1 MSFKEYDII
10 IPEDIAAVKE
20 EMKAV
25 KAVNSDIKKPVGKS
39 LDYSAFIND
48 LLNNPTATKQD
59 RERIVELLLKERDKG
74 FVTEEQVKT
83 MIESYLGKGGE
94 TTEPKKKNDYPEPK
108 QTYEFLSFF
117 SQNDGGLKNLTH
129 DFNYGYIDYDVF
141 MAQCRKEFEEGK
153 EKYPKVSKR
162 LLARIE
168 AFAFKESPDWYIRRG
183 KEKETIEY
191 GWSKPSFVE
200 WYKTNRIHPSRDT
213 FYNKEMIIPFKES
226 IQVRADT
233 GNLKRLLDSLV
244 SMVFGE
250 IPSCKVSVS
259 DNLKDAQFYTDVD
272 SLGQALYQIF
282 STIKEYS
289 EKNFCDEVEVDY
301 YTEGEYKVL
310 TVTHVDSKPTKR
322 ANDKDYSGGNTNAIR
337 NQLMGLCNYEICA
350 VFPDG
355 PFRKIILSDNYNV
368 FKKGLIPMDANTIKG
383 YTHKM
388 LFY

>member
-1 MSFKEYDII
+1 MSFKEYEII
-10 IPEDIAAVKE
+10 FPEDIAAVKE

-25 KAVNSDIKKPVGKS
+25 NAVNSDVKKRVGKS
-39 LDYSAFIND
+39 FDYSSFIND

-74 FVTEEQVKT
+74 YMTEEQVKT

-141 MAQCRKEFEEGK
+141 MAQCKKEFEEGK
-153 EKYPKVSKR
+153 RKYPKVPTR
-162 LLARIE
+162 LLGRIE
-168 AFAFKESPDWYIRRG
+168 AFAFREAPEWYIQKWLQNER
-183 KEKETIEY
+183 TIIRH
-191 GWSKPSFVE
+191 GWSDPGFVE
-200 WYKTNRIHPSRDT
+200 WYKTNKLHPSKDA

-233 GNLKRLLDSLV
+233 GNLISLLKSLV
-244 SMVFGE
+244 KKVFGE
-250 IPSCKVSVS
+250 TPSCNVTISEKV
-259 DNLKDAQFYTDVD
+259 KDAQFYTDVD

-301 YTEGEYKVL
+301 FTEGEYKVL
-310 TVTHVDSKPTKR
+310 TVTHIDSKPTKR
-322 ANDKDYSGGNTNAIR
+322 ADDKDYSKTVI
-337 NQLMGLCNYEICA
+337 
-350 VFPDG
+350 
-355 PFRKIILSDNYNV
+355 
-368 FKKGLIPMDANTIKG
+368 
-383 YTHKM
+383 
-388 LFY
+388 

>member
-1 MSFKEYDII
+1 MQ
-10 IPEDIAAVKE
+10 
-20 EMKAV
+20 
-25 KAVNSDIKKPVGKS
+25 
-39 LDYSAFIND
+39 LDYGVIVRNLYNHPSSTEKD
-48 LLNNPTATKQD
+48 K
-59 RERIVELLLKERDKG
+59 ERIVNLLLRDLAKNSLSEEQVLRIVAQKG
-74 FVTEEQVKT
+74 YVTEERVKEL
-83 MIESYLGKGGE
+83 IKQLGNESKTESVRPSVGE
-94 TTEPKKKNDYPEPK
+94 YPEPK

-117 SQNDGGLKNLTH
+117 SQKDGGLKNLTH
-129 DFNYGYIDYDVF
+129 DFNYGYIDYDIF
-141 MAQCRKEFEEGK
+141 IAQCKKEFEEGK

-168 AFAFKESPDWYIRRG
+168 AFAFKESPDWFIRRG

-200 WYKTNRIHPSRDT
+200 WYKTNRIHPSRDA

-322 ANDKDYSGGNTNAIR
+322 ADDKDYSGGNTNAIR
-337 NQLMGLCNYEICA
+337 NQLMGLCNYEVCA
-350 VFPDG
+350 EFPDG
-355 PFRKIILSDNYNV
+355 TYRKLILYNYEDYKKYQKDPNAKIIVSEKGG
-368 FKKGLIPMDANTIKG
+368 KKEITILVPLEQKTIKG

-388 LFY
+388 IFY